1 VLAIEPLPFYQFI
14 FLLQTGFY
22 LLVWVGFLLKN
33 KEVKIKAVFVPYY
46 FFIMNY
52 AVFAG
57 ILRYMRREQ
66 TVTWERAKRAT

>member
-1 VLAIEPLPFYQFI
+1 MLAFEGIPFYQLT
-14 FLLQTGFY
+14 FLLQIGFY

-33 KEVKIKAVFVPYY
+33 REVKVKAVFVPYY

-57 ILRYMRREQ
+57 ILRYIKREQ

>member
-1 VLAIEPLPFYQFI
+1 VLAFEGTTFYQVAFM
-14 FLLQTGFY
+14 LQIGFY

-33 KEVKIKAVFVPYY
+33 KEVKIKAIFVPYY

-57 ILRYMRREQ
+57 LLRYMKREQ